1 MAKRITA
8 IVGAIALT
16 TAWAL
21 LGALPAGATT
31 HTYAGV
37 HCHVLLDGTIDVSG
51 LAPPEDI
58 TVNVSAPATAN
69 SGSTFTITFPG
80 VANTLPATETG
91 TNINTYQDLTTTFT
105 ISGAKFV
112 NGSATHSGNAT
123 IGGVN
128 TTQNEIV
135 SAPHTLTITLPGP
148 MSPGQLIPAQVKVHV
163 DLSGVAVGSTI
174 EITGGEVDT
183 TANLAAP
190 LAGHS
195 AVASCPMDSSVLSS
209 TTVLAP
215 PPPGSP
221 KVKPDSA
228 EAKTGGSVT
237 IDVLANDKSGA
248 HKPDASTLK
257 VTTKPK
263 HGTASVTSAAKIL
276 YTPKAGYSGIDS
288 FQYHVCSVGGG
299 TCATT
304 AVNVTVAAPPPS
316 TTTTT
321 TTTTTMPVTTTTAAG
336 PQLAHTGSTSV
347 PLSVIGFLASLLG
360 AVAVAIFRPR
370 RDYRL
375 PQ

>member
-16 TAWAL
+16 AAWTL
-21 LGALPAGATT
+21 LGALPASATT
-31 HTYAGV
+31 HTYFGV
-37 HCHVLLDGTIDVSG
+37 HCHVMLDGTLDVSG

-69 SGSTFTITFPG
+69 SGDTFTITFPG
-80 VANTLPATETG
+80 VANTLPANDAG
-91 TNINTYQDLTTTFT
+91 QAIASYQDLTTTFT
-105 ISGAKFV
+105 ISGASFV
-112 NGSATHSGNAT
+112 NGSASHSGNAT
-123 IGGVN
+123 IGGAN
-128 TTQNEIV
+128 TTQNETA
-135 SAPHTLTITLPGP
+135 SGHTLTISLPGP
-148 MSPGQLIPAQVKVHV
+148 MPPGQLIPAQVKAQVKAG
-163 DLSGVAVGSTI
+163 SVGSTI

-183 TANLAAP
+183 RANLAGGAHYAAATCA
-190 LAGHS
+190 L
-195 AVASCPMDSSVLSS
+195 DSSVLSS

-221 KVKPDSA
+221 KVKPDNATASN
-228 EAKTGGSVT
+228 GGSVT

-257 VTTKPK
+257 ITTKPK
-263 HGTASVTSAAKIL
+263 DGTASVTSADKIL
-276 YTPKAGYSGIDS
+276 YTPKTGYSGIDS

-299 TCATT
+299 TCAIT
-304 AVNVTVAAPPPS
+304 AVNVTVTAAPPS

-321 TTTTTMPVTTTTAAG
+321 TTTTTMPVTTTTVAG

>member
-1 MAKRITA
+1 MAKRTTA

-16 TAWAL
+16 AAWTL
-21 LGALPAGATT
+21 IGALPAGATT
-31 HTYAGV
+31 HTYFGV
-37 HCHVLLDGTIDVSG
+37 QCSVLLDGTVPVPAG
-51 LAPPEDI
+51 LVPPEDI
-58 TVNVSAPATAN
+58 TVTVSAPATAN
-69 SGSTFTITFPG
+69 SGATFTITFPG
-80 VANTLPATETG
+80 VANTLPATDAG
-91 TNINTYQDLTTTFT
+91 QNIASYQDLTTTFT
-105 ISGAKFV
+105 ISGASFV
-112 NGSATHSGNAT
+112 NGSASHSGNAT
-123 IGGVN
+123 IGGAN
-128 TTQNEIV
+128 TTQTE
-135 SAPHTLTITLPGP
+135 SASGHTLTISLPGP
-148 MSPGQLIPAQVKVHV
+148 MAPGQLIPAQVKAQVKAG
-163 DLSGVAVGSTI
+163 SVGSTI

-183 TANLAAP
+183 RANLAGGAHYAAATCA
-190 LAGHS
+190 L
-195 AVASCPMDSSVLSS
+195 DSSVLSS

-228 EAKTGGSVT
+228 SAKNGGSVT

-257 VTTKPK
+257 ITTKPK
-263 HGTASVTSAAKIL
+263 HGTASVTSADKIL

-288 FQYHVCSVGGG
+288 LQYHVCSVGGG
-299 TCATT
+299 TCAIT
-304 AVNVTVAAPPPS
+304 AVNVTVTAAPPS

-321 TTTTTMPVTTTTAAG
+321 TTTTIPVTTTTVAG

-347 PLSVIGFLASLLG
+347 LLSVIGFLASLLG

>member
-16 TAWAL
+16 ATWTL
-21 LGALPAGATT
+21 VGALPAGAAT
-31 HTYAGV
+31 HTYFGV
-37 HCHVLLDGTIDVSG
+37 HCHVLLDGTVDVSG

-80 VANTLPATETG
+80 VANTLPASETG
-91 TNINTYQDLTTTFT
+91 ANINTYQDLTTTFT
-105 ISGAKFV
+105 ISGATFV
-112 NGSATHSGNAT
+112 NGTATHSGNAT
-123 IGGVN
+123 IGGAN
-128 TTQNEIV
+128 TTQNENV
-135 SAPHTLTITLPGP
+135 SGHALTIGLPGP
-148 MSPGQLIPAQVKVHV
+148 MSPGQLIPAQVKAQVKAG
-163 DLSGVAVGSTI
+163 SVGSTI

-228 EAKTGGSVT
+228 TAANGGPVT

-257 VTTKPK
+257 ITTKPK
-263 HGTASVTSAAKIL
+263 HGSASVTSADKIL

-299 TCATT
+299 TCAIT
-304 AVNVTVAAPPPS
+304 AVNVTVTAAPPS

-321 TTTTTMPVTTTTAAG
+321 TTTTTMPVTTTTVAG

-347 PLSVIGFLASLLG
+347 PLTVIGFLASLLG
-360 AVAVAIFRPR
+360 AVAVAVFRPR